1 MAIQTEFEDAAM
13 TTRINTKVPPPT
25 QANTTKRLS
34 LPTDE
39 SQTGVLPLSKTSVIN
54 AEEWK
59 VNNDRNYAMHAPP
72 YVVFPTYED
81 NRFNVTSPPPLHEV
95 EIFIP
100 ATVKEENE
108 SDESDGDNEY
118 EDDDFEDPN
127 WHLPPNVDHFTRE
140 NVKDDTLFGESKE
153 DCSTPDS
160 EKKYFFLSHL

>member
-1 MAIQTEFEDAAM
+1 
-13 TTRINTKVPPPT
+13 
-25 QANTTKRLS
+25 
-34 LPTDE
+34 
-39 SQTGVLPLSKTSVIN
+39 
-54 AEEWK
+54 
-59 VNNDRNYAMHAPP
+59 MHAPS

-100 ATVKEENE
+100 VTVKEENE

-140 NVKDDTLFGESKE
+140 NVKDDTLFEEVSKK
-153 DCSTPDS
+153 DCGTPDS
-160 EKKYFFLSHL
+160 EKKYFFFESSLNKLENNW

>member
-1 MAIQTEFEDAAM
+1 MS
-13 TTRINTKVPPPT
+13 TRINTKVPPPT

-39 SQTGVLPLSKTSVIN
+39 SQTGVLPLSKTSVNN

-59 VNNDRNYAMHAPP
+59 VNNDRNYAM
-72 YVVFPTYED
+72 
-81 NRFNVTSPPPLHEV
+81 PLHEV
-95 EIFIP
+95 EIVIP

-127 WHLPPNVDHFTRE
+127 WHLPSNVDHFTRE
-140 NVKDDTLFGESKE
+140 NVKDDTLFEEVSKK

-160 EKKYFFLSHL
+160 EKKYVFF